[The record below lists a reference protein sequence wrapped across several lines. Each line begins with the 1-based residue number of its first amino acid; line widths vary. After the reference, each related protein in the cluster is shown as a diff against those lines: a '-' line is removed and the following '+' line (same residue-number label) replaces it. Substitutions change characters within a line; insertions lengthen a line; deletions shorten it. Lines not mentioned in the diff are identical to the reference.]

1 MKIPYEILITPS
13 SKPAKNKKS
22 SSNVVTIIVTADSE
36 EEAQEGKQA
45 MRVGVSTILLGRAL
59 GYSGDVLFLREL
71 SGLAHLILTTPYLSL
86 WPATKGPHLAYP
98 LVRRSTPP

>member
-1 MKIPYEILITPS
+1 MKIPYEFLITPS
-13 SKPAKNKKS
+13 SKPLVIPAAKNKKS

-36 EEAQEGKQA
+36 EEAKEGKQA

-59 GYSGDVLFLREL
+59 GYSGDVIFLREL

-86 WPATKGPHLAYP
+86 
-98 LVRRSTPP
+98 